1 MSLTWGNDSGFG
13 QNNMMALCVEN
24 QEPKGS
30 AWRISVNLSSRYNES
45 VIKLCVRMVE
55 KEPAAMSPHVEEM
68 AMLVIAEGGST
79 WHVNNISSEA

>member
-30 AWRISVNLSSRYNES
+30 AWKTSVNLSIIKNLSS
-45 VIKLCVRMVE
+45 V
-55 KEPAAMSPHVEEM
+55 
-68 AMLVIAEGGST
+68 
-79 WHVNNISSEA
+79 